1 MASDSDSLSPIPE
14 NGRIFDWTEE
24 EREENKRLRNAG
36 LEYISRTGRTV
47 AAKKQPGKLIIVET
61 LINILYTN
69 LAFVLSQMSDTR
81 TLQPKVTKHFCFY
94 LYHCLYR
101 I

>member
-14 NGRIFDWTEE
+14 NGRIFDFTEE

-47 AAKKQPGKLIIVET
+47 AAKKQPGK
-61 LINILYTN
+61 IL
-69 LAFVLSQMSDTR
+69 
-81 TLQPKVTKHFCFY
+81 TKNTVIS
-94 LYHCLYR
+94 LT
-101 I
+101 

>member
-14 NGRIFDWTEE
+14 NGRTFDWTEE

-47 AAKKQPGKLIIVET
+47 AAKKQPGKL
-61 LINILYTN
+61 LICGNLILMHSSKSRP
-69 LAFVLSQMSDTR
+69 LSC
-81 TLQPKVTKHFCFY
+81 P
-94 LYHCLYR
+94 
-101 I
+101 